1 MQGLFYQAGAHPP
14 LSAGWRLVTA
24 HKPLSVP
31 AGCKCIFNGA
41 PQTAARSATRSAT
54 LSSQQ
59 KSLFSRSK
67 KRSQKKKKKRSDEG
81 DYHRESEF
89 HVVII
94 LL

>member
-14 LSAGWRLVTA
+14 LSAGLRLVTA

-41 PQTAARSATRSAT
+41 SQTAARSATRSAT

-67 KRSQKKKKKRSDEG
+67 KRSQKKKRSAEG

>member
-14 LSAGWRLVTA
+14 LSAGLRLVTA

-67 KRSQKKKKKRSDEG
+67 KRSQKKKKKIRWG